1 MGKLDAEIY
10 IHSRTEMVLILTVWR
25 EVVDV
30 EVVEEVVWAEEHEV
44 VYPTEREAEGEAAW
58 GEVGELYTFI

>member
-1 MGKLDAEIY
+1 
-10 IHSRTEMVLILTVWR
+10 MVLILTVWR